1 MCLMPKENL
10 ENKNFESLK
19 YNISDATEDIL
30 LDNSCDPDSNYFNTE
45 KKLRYTICNTRGISK
60 LI

>member
-1 MCLMPKENL
+1 MSHENL
-10 ENKNFESLK
+10 ENQSCESLK
-19 YNISDATEDIL
+19 YNMADANEDIL

>member
-1 MCLMPKENL
+1 MSHENL
-10 ENKNFESLK
+10 ENQSCESLK
-19 YNISDATEDIL
+19 CNMAGANEDIL